1 MFFSTTENFIFLL
14 YEDHEEEITLPEIL
28 SLTMHMQSG
37 HRCVC
42 LFFFFGGGGGVGC
55 DRVLGVCLW
64 VCTCVFVCQCK
75 PAHTCLCLFVCVC
88 VCVCVCVFVCGCV
101 CQNEKESARRMAST
115 TSEYRKRNE
124 KKSTEQEEAHFV
136 SRVTVILTR
145 EKERDHLLN
154 LHMSQ
159 STCFG
164 TWIETGV
171 DFYGWQWVPRAST
184 VQKREHVK
192 DNRAKRSNVEVTSI
206 VGGRLLSCVR
216 RVLSYTW
223 HRERHVELLVM
234 YHHSGDEKK
243 EKKKSKLKERRKK
256 NN

>member
-1 MFFSTTENFIFLL
+1 MVWHQAARVVWRAALQRAELRACQSCHSGWVWSSTHSAFSHHGEKSICERYRWGL
-14 YEDHEEEITLPEIL
+14 
-28 SLTMHMQSG
+28 
-37 HRCVC
+37 
-42 LFFFFGGGGGVGC
+42 
-55 DRVLGVCLW
+55 CLW
-64 VCTCVFVCQCK
+64 HHCSLCYSTVYLDVMCMNVLVHQCH
-75 PAHTCLCLFVCVC
+75 ARA
-88 VCVCVCVFVCGCV
+88 CV
-101 CQNEKESARRMAST
+101 CQTEKESARRMAST
-115 TSEYRKRNE
+115 TSENRKRNE

-145 EKERDHLLN
+145 EKERDYLLN

-184 VQKREHVK
+184 VQKGEHVK
-192 DNRAKRSNVEVTSI
+192 DNQAKRSNVEVTSI

-223 HRERHVELLVM
+223 YRERHVELLVT
-234 YHHSGDEKK
+234 YYQTFGTRTLLAHDSGDEKK
-243 EKKKSKLKERRKK
+243 EGKNQSLKKEGRKKK
-256 NN
+256 

>member
-1 MFFSTTENFIFLL
+1 
-14 YEDHEEEITLPEIL
+14 
-28 SLTMHMQSG
+28 
-37 HRCVC
+37 
-42 LFFFFGGGGGVGC
+42 
-55 DRVLGVCLW
+55 
-64 VCTCVFVCQCK
+64 
-75 PAHTCLCLFVCVC
+75 
-88 VCVCVCVFVCGCV
+88 
-101 CQNEKESARRMAST
+101 MAST
-115 TSEYRKRNE
+115 TSENRKRNE
-124 KKSTEQEEAHFV
+124 KKSTELEEAHFV

-145 EKERDHLLN
+145 EKERDYLLN

-184 VQKREHVK
+184 VQKGEHVI

-206 VGGRLLSCVR
+206 VGSRLLSCVR

-234 YHHSGDEKK
+234 YDQTFGTRTLLAHAQRRRKEREE
-243 EKKKSKLKERRKK
+243 EKKKLKLKERRKK
-256 NN
+256 KNNKREEVRPNSPN